1 MHLLMSFIG
10 CVGNLMSNSGL
21 DEIMKAAFAG
31 VDKVLLGSKYFPQN
45 VRALRMV
52 VEELLRPYMSEINSY
67 TELKSVL
74 DEVSEKSKTGKL
86 WVDNLIKPVFLIMQ
100 YIRAERE
107 GDWPLHLD
115 VVSKMLPYFFAAGHH
130 NYARYV
136 SYYLNCM
143 KNLPFP
149 ILERFL
155 KGEHVT
161 RFQRVVWKAIWSD
174 MFIEMSFMKYGKGP
188 SGLTIRKTSENLMRV
203 IRKDLI
209 L

>member
-1 MHLLMSFIG
+1 M
-10 CVGNLMSNSGL
+10 
-21 DEIMKAAFAG
+21 G
-31 VDKVLLGSKYFPQN
+31 VSYPIPECHSKVRGYAPTDVIYRMRGEPDVKQWFRRNNESSLCWCGQDAVRFEVFPPK
-45 VRALRMV
+45 ALRMV

-136 SYYLNCM
+136 TYYLNCM

-149 ILERFL
+149 ILER
-155 KGEHVT
+155 
-161 RFQRVVWKAIWSD
+161 
-174 MFIEMSFMKYGKGP
+174 M
-188 SGLTIRKTSENLMRV
+188 
-203 IRKDLI
+203 
-209 L
+209 